1 MKNIYKLLTSLLL
14 LTATNAY
21 AQLPSINFCDN
32 FDSYVGGL
40 PPFAAGD
47 PIAETSP
54 NWNSWAELLSGATAP
69 FSDDCEVS
77 ATEYY
82 SAPNCLYFIDQTGT
96 GGPQDIL
103 LMFDNTPNITQ
114 SNINTLITPY
124 ISGVLT
130 YSHMMKVVS
139 GKTGYFNFQAEN
151 TPGVQ
156 WALEVNLDATGG
168 MVMTNTS
175 GTNFSATYPNGQW
188 FELKFVIDLSMNN
201 WEVFVD
207 NVSQGSFAN
216 TINQVSSID
225 LYTNANSEFWI
236 DDVCYDYQPAIL
248 DPLNAQLAGIDA
260 IAGLAGQ
267 QREPIVD
274 IRNFGQNP
282 ITSFDVTV
290 DYNGSQVT
298 ENVTGLNLTSLQTYQ
313 VNFSNQITL
322 ATGTLPV
329 TAFVHNINGGMT
341 QNTNDDTLSITA
353 TGTYAAPGKIVV
365 GEEGTGTWCGWCP
378 RGSVAMNWM
387 DEKYYGY
394 WQGIAVHNGDVMT
407 DTDYDVGLGGLIS
420 GYPSG
425 LVDRGSDIDPADF
438 EIDFLQRIGLTPKA
452 TMVAG
457 AYIDG
462 NTMKVS
468 LTMSVNQTIGA
479 NHKLAC
485 VLVEDSVT
493 GTGPNYYQANYY
505 SGGANGSLV
514 DVDGTDWKN
523 KPSNVPDYMMVYR
536 HVARGIAP
544 NFNGQI
550 LPQMY
555 QTGDTETICF
565 EFNIDP
571 SWDLNQMHIVGMLID
586 NTGRVNNG
594 SSQSYAEALSFGW
607 VDCSSSTEAINLEG
621 PEHNNI
627 QAYPNP
633 ANNTLYIDNLPE
645 DVNSIKIFN
654 IEGKLVLDAAINN
667 ILDISKIKE
676 GLYQLKITT
685 KDNLEINRKIIK
697 N

>member
-14 LTATNAY
+14 LTATNAH

-47 PIAETSP
+47 PVAETSP
-54 NWNSWAELLSGATAP
+54 NWNSWAELLSGAVAP

-124 ISGVLT
+124 ISGVIT

-216 TINQVSSID
+216 TINQISSID

-236 DDVCYDYQPAIL
+236 DDVCYDYQPATL
-248 DPLNAQLAGIDA
+248 DPLNAQLASVDA

-290 DYNGSQVT
+290 DYNGTQVT

-667 ILDISKIKE
+667 TLDISKIKE

-685 KDNLEINRKIIK
+685 KDNLEINRKIVK

>member
-1 MKNIYKLLTSLLL
+1 MKNIYKLFTVLLL
-14 LTATNAY
+14 LTATNTY

-40 PPFAAGD
+40 PPFTAGD
-47 PIAETSP
+47 PIAEISP
-54 NWNSWAELLSGATAP
+54 NWNSWDELMNGSVAP
-69 FSDDCEVS
+69 FIDDCEVS
-77 ATEYY
+77 ATEFY
-82 SAPNCLYFIDQTGT
+82 SAPNCLYIIDQTGA

-103 LMFDNTPNITQ
+103 LLFDNTPNITTA
-114 SNINTLITPY
+114 NINTLMTPY
-124 ISGVLT
+124 VSGVLT

-156 WALEVNLDATGG
+156 WALEVNLDAAGG

-175 GTNFSATYPNGQW
+175 GTNFSASYPNGQW
-188 FELKFVIDLSMNN
+188 FEIKFVIDLSMNN

-216 TINQVSSID
+216 TINQISSID
-225 LYTNANSEFWI
+225 LFPNANSEFWV
-236 DDVCYDYQPAIL
+236 DDVCYDYQPAML
-248 DPLNAQLAGIDA
+248 DPLNAQISTIDA
-260 IAGLAGQ
+260 ITGLVGQ
-267 QREPIVD
+267 QKEPTVN
-274 IRNFGQNP
+274 IRNFGQNT

-290 DYNGSQVT
+290 DYNGTQVT

-329 TAFVHNINGGMT
+329 TAYIYNINGGLI
-341 QNTNDDTLSITA
+341 QNTADDTLSISV
-353 TGTYAAPGKIVV
+353 TGTYAAPGKIVI
-365 GEEGTGTWCGWCP
+365 GEEGTGTWCSWCP
-378 RGSVAMNWM
+378 RGAVAMNWM

-394 WQGIAVHNGDVMT
+394 WQGIAVHNNDPMVNA
-407 DTDYDVGLGGLIS
+407 DYDIGMGALTS

-425 LVDRGSDIDPADF
+425 LVDRGSDIDPSNF
-438 EIDFLQRIGLTPKA
+438 EADFLQRIGLTPKA
-452 TMVAG
+452 TMNAG
-457 AYIDG
+457 AIIDG
-462 NTMKVS
+462 NKMKVS
-468 LTMSVNQTIGA
+468 LTMNVNQTIGS

-493 GTGPNYYQANYY
+493 GQGPNYYQSNAY
-505 SGGANGSLV
+505 SGGANGPLI
-514 DVDGTDWKN
+514 DVDGTDWAN

-544 NFNGQI
+544 SFNGQT
-550 LPQMY
+550 LTQFY
-555 QTGDTETICF
+555 QNGDTETICF

-586 NTGRVNNG
+586 NTGRINNG
-594 SSQSYAEALSFGW
+594 SSQSYAEALSSGW

-645 DVNSIKIFN
+645 DVSSIKIFN
-654 IEGKLVLDAAINN
+654 IEGKLVLDAAINSV
-667 ILDISKIKE
+667 LDISKIKE

-685 KDNLEINRKIIK
+685 KDNLDINRKIVK